1 MTVSKKKKIDN
12 KIEQNKAQY
21 NLGRQTSKILA
32 GGNVGK
38 HEFLMGENVLSEKWQ
53 LEKAATVKRFKYL
66 SLCNQLQKQTGIA
79 ID

>member
-1 MTVSKKKKIDN
+1 M
-12 KIEQNKAQY
+12 
-21 NLGRQTSKILA
+21 A

-38 HEFLMGENVLSEKWQ
+38 HEFLMGENVLPKKWQ

-66 SLCNQLQKQTGIA
+66 SLHSKLQKQTGIA